1 MTAFFCLIEGQQQK
15 LHLTKTC
22 PADFCPVVTAYKLT
36 GLGRQHFVSALAS
49 SKTELLAFS
58 SPLAYVSRKFCSNSV
73 GICHHW
79 LQRVS
84 DRKVFCGQFQC
95 SLAVFLILCPSDKRG
110 VHGLFRDPSPA
121 VHPQH
126 SFLDLSR
133 AQKPKS
139 NERHHHRV
147 LWRTSGS
154 WSPNCPVS
162 KSFCCSSFVSSRVA
176 FGLLPNHSKQGSFF
190 LWHGPEGNRKLFIFK
205 YVER

>member
-1 MTAFFCLIEGQQQK
+1 MFLESFVQIQWAFAI
-15 LHLTKTC
+15 
-22 PADFCPVVTAYKLT
+22 T
-36 GLGRQHFVSALAS
+36 GC
-49 SKTELLAFS
+49 EE
-58 SPLAYVSRKFCSNSV
+58 
-73 GICHHW
+73 
-79 LQRVS
+79 
-84 DRKVFCGQFQC
+84 FQC

-139 NERHHHRV
+139 NERHHRRV

-176 FGLLPNHSKQGSFF
+176 FGLLPNHSEQGSFF
-190 LWHGPEGNRKLFIFK
+190 LWHGPDGNRKLFIFK